1 MHTLDSEMICYSTL
15 SNLPDCLQTPTTKV
29 LKTLLK
35 CPLICHRHWLP
46 HQDHSLSKKK
56 IDDMRRFKETED
68 CFIVGF
74 DPSAAAVPLLV
85 DSSANDVSVIAE
97 KGQVQYSTTLLLTLL
112 MDFKLLR
119 IKIKNLSLRYW
130 NSRFGVI
137 VA

>member
-1 MHTLDSEMICYSTL
+1 
-15 SNLPDCLQTPTTKV
+15 
-29 LKTLLK
+29 
-35 CPLICHRHWLP
+35 
-46 HQDHSLSKKK
+46 
-56 IDDMRRFKETED
+56 MRRFKETED